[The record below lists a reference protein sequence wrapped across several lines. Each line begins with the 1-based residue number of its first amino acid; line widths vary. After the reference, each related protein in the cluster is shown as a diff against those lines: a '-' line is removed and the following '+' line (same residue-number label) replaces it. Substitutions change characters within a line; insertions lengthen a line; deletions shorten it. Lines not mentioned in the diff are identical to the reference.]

1 MAESIV
7 NFPYNNEVS
16 VSIDV
21 IDSENTILVVT
32 NYDSIPPRCQLFDRS
47 WRMIIHRIPKPDK
60 NAG

>member
-47 WRMIIHRIPKPDK
+47 
-60 NAG
+60 